1 MLGSEDVCLR
11 CGSQCRF
18 IDEETMVAIAASTI
32 GNSPVY
38 GVRLE
43 AAPGAVEWFLW
54 CGEHRD
60 DVDFYAPYH
69 AKHLVEML
77 PLVVPY
83 LALEPGFKFIV
94 DDAGYEDV
102 WRESDEHPSSPDVVR
117 DEKAR

>member
-1 MLGSEDVCLR
+1 MLGSEDICLR
-11 CGSQCRF
+11 YGSQCCF
-18 IDEETMVAIAASTI
+18 IDEGTMVAIAASTI

-43 AAPGAVEWFLW
+43 AAPGAIEWFLW

-69 AKHLVEML
+69 AKHITEML

-102 WRESDEHPSSPDVVR
+102 WRESDERPSSPGVAR